1 MESKG
6 AREQFQE
13 QQKKIRVDNKSVKGN
28 KKKKSLTN
36 TSGTEIFSLKVTI
49 ISTRAN
55 TQVDRVPQ

>member
-28 KKKKSLTN
+28 KKKKVSQIRV
-36 TSGTEIFSLKVTI
+36 ELKFLV
-49 ISTRAN
+49 SK
-55 TQVDRVPQ
+55 